1 MAIIKKPYEISLW
14 EDILTFKYSD
24 EYTSEEVVEEGHG
37 SIIAQYYKERKIC
50 TIGSDTMDTP
60 IRAVAGKLVTK
71 VNGENTLTFNMY
83 SHYYDEEADDFF
95 VNPFV
100 GFLINERKVK
110 LRYGELGAEDT
121 KWYDLVIKNIQENSE
136 TKTFTYTAKD
146 LFINEL
152 SKSGFNLELNAEL
165 ENNIGNIHQL
175 TETVL
180 EDSDW
185 EYKDSG
191 IVLCQTV
198 NEPLYELILEEPIR
212 ATNMEN
218 ENDKL
223 SLEKGTIYGFYND
236 IINQNRSLQFLYV
249 KPEEIEIDD
258 DYIITNSSNWYIE
271 NVEYDNENIPTF
283 ASSMTISPKYRGK
296 RLVRKAKTTY
306 DATIDKYVNV
316 YKLDGKEVYGYT
328 ETEYASPA
336 SVRSYITNPT
346 GYDSHVGWNVGT
358 TDTNNSELP
367 TLTVVSVP
375 DVRDVPVDHNNFT
388 SCLKIGITNAT
399 ETLEDM
405 GQVIYNSGIKDYQQF
420 IDGFTAGSKYVFGIK
435 YGVAGSVTNDRASSI
450 VSAKNVSVRLVIAEY
465 ELTSGAYSFKEI
477 YFDDEIKSGSDLKLE
492 TVIVEC
498 KKSLSKTNM
507 DKKINDLGIFLQFSK
522 ADTYYIEDVQF
533 FPYIEKEKGNF
544 LSPNEV
550 KEGETK
556 TKYYYYI
563 PDKNYTSIDDVEYI
577 YQGYTPASYDEAYNN
592 DENPYE
598 KIRSITASES
608 NRFNLIQ
615 EISEIFECW
624 PKFEIEHNLQTGE
637 ILLDENYRQ
646 KKWVSFHEYV
656 GQDNYAGFKYGINLK
671 SIQRT
676 IDSESIASKI
686 IVKNNSNEFAKDGFC
701 SIARASENPSGENF
715 ILDFSY
721 YIQQDMLKL
730 SELTNDLYLDI
741 NGYIGYYKGLRRIN
755 NERDKY
761 IEESAGLLKDLSQYQ
776 SQYQTYSIS
785 VNSAENQ
792 LNDKKALI
800 QSLTGITYE
809 ALIGDKENE
818 WWNNEQVNSA
828 VNSIS
833 RLKSVIANH
842 TTLRNNANQNLTK
855 AQERYDLIKR
865 ILTSRESSNEE
876 PRLLLQKE
884 ELHNLFNKK
893 YSRFIQEGP
902 WISEDY
908 IDDNLY
914 FLDAQSTLHTS
925 SQPKVTYNIFV
936 LELSQLEGYE
946 NFTFALG
953 DKTTIEDVEF
963 FGWTW
968 KDGIKTPYKE
978 EIVVTE
984 LSIMLD
990 SPEQN
995 QIKVQNYKTQFE
1007 DLFQRMAATTQALEY
1022 STGRIAKVSNII
1034 EEDGSLKITTLQN
1047 AVANNAII
1055 LGNVKDQT
1063 VTWDETGITTSS
1075 PSDPANIVRIIN
1087 GGVFLSTDGGITWNT
1102 GITGKGINASQITTG
1117 VIDVQEVRVLNGSF
1131 PSFRWDANGISAY
1144 EISLN
1149 ESGAVSSYNPGKFV
1163 RFDQYGLYGINGY
1176 PNFSS
1181 TDPDEDGRIG
1191 EEKIWKHSNF
1201 ALTWKGFQIKSS
1213 HAGGGYISITSDNDF
1228 EVINSNNISQV
1239 KIGLLYP
1246 GNENNNNLYGIRLN
1260 DSEGRVVMQHDSDG
1274 KLWVRGELNIGSFQD
1289 APTVKIG
1296 TLERKKG
1303 DSYSA
1308 PIEFENNEIHE
1319 VINANNKFFVY
1330 EDGSMKATEGEFTG
1344 TIHATGGTIGGL
1356 EIEQIKELGYEV
1368 VIEAEGGTVFKGTI
1382 TEKTLTATL
1391 WKGRTQITE
1400 GIQGYQWYR
1409 FGEKIEEAT
1418 EPTLVV
1424 SVENLDSSSDSAVYS
1439 CAIKY
1444 GATN

>member
-24 EYTSEEVVEEGHG
+24 GYTSEVADEEGHG
-37 SIIAQYYKERKIC
+37 SIIAQYYKERKMCI
-50 TIGSDTMDTP
+50 IGSDIMDTP

-71 VNGENTLTFNMY
+71 VNGENILTFNMY

-95 VNPFV
+95 VNPFIGLLV
-100 GFLINERKVK
+100 NERKIK

-121 KWYDLVIKNIQENSE
+121 KWYDLVIKNVQENSE

-165 ENNIGNIHQL
+165 ENNMGNINTL
-175 TETVL
+175 AKVIL
-180 EDSDW
+180 EGSDW
-185 EYKDSG
+185 KLKDSG
-191 IVLCQTV
+191 IILCQTV
-198 NEPLYELILEEPIR
+198 DEPLYEIVLNKQINAI
-212 ATNMEN
+212 NME
-218 ENDKL
+218 
-223 SLEKGTIYGFYND
+223 EKEDTIVLNKGAKIYGFYND
-236 IINQNRSLQFLYV
+236 IINQNGYLQFLYSD
-249 KPEEIEIDD
+249 PIEVDD
-258 DYIITNSSNWYIE
+258 DYIITNSPNWYID
-271 NVEYDNENIPTF
+271 NVKYTNNVPDF
-283 ASSMTISPKYRGK
+283 ASTMTISDKYRGK
-296 RLVRKAKTTY
+296 RLVRKAKTAY
-306 DATIDKYVNV
+306 DSTIDKYVNV
-316 YKLDGKEVYGYT
+316 YELDDKEIYGYT
-328 ETEYASPA
+328 ETEYVSPA
-336 SVRSYITNPT
+336 SVRSYVTNPNS
-346 GYDSHVGWNVGT
+346 YDSYTGWDIGT
-358 TDTNNSELP
+358 KDETNQDFPSLE
-367 TLTVVSVP
+367 VVSVP
-375 DVRDVPVDHNNFT
+375 DARDVSSDYDDFT
-388 SCLKIGITNAT
+388 SCLKIDITNSNQ
-399 ETLEDM
+399 LL
-405 GQVIYNSGIKDYQQF
+405 YNSGMVDHRQF
-420 IDGFTAGSKYVFGIK
+420 IDGFTEDSEYVFRVK
-435 YGVAGSVTNDRASSI
+435 YGKADEMGNHGASSLAGAQVSIDFTVAEWELENGVYKFSKVYFNAKTNRSSNLNYQEI
-450 VSAKNVSVRLVIAEY
+450 VTK
-465 ELTSGAYSFKEI
+465 
-477 YFDDEIKSGSDLKLE
+477 
-492 TVIVEC
+492 C
-498 KKSLSKTNM
+498 KASLSKADF
-507 DKKINDLGIFLQFSK
+507 DKNINNLGIFLRFESTG
-522 ADTYYIEDVQF
+522 TYYIEDVQF
-533 FPYIEKEKGNF
+533 FPCVRKKDNT
-544 LSPNEV
+544 LLLPNEI
-550 KEGETK
+550 KEGEVK
-556 TKYYYYI
+556 TKYYYYT
-563 PDKNYTSIDDVEYI
+563 PSKDYTSIEDITYI
-577 YQGYTPASYDEAYNN
+577 YQGYTPASYDEVYNDN
-592 DENPYE
+592 AYE

-615 EISEIFECW
+615 ELSEIFECW

-646 KKWVSFHEYV
+646 RKWVSFHEYI

-671 SIQRT
+671 SIQR
-676 IDSESIASKI
+676 IVDSESIVSKI

-721 YIQQDMLKL
+721 YIQQGMLGL

-741 NGYIGYYKGLRRIN
+741 NGYIGYYKQLRKLN
-755 NERDKY
+755 NERDQY

-776 SQYQTYSIS
+776 SQYQTYSLS
-785 VNSAENQ
+785 ANSAESQ
-792 LNDKKALI
+792 LKDKKIFI
-800 QSLTGITYE
+800 QSFTGITYDE
-809 ALIGDKENE
+809 LMGDLDNE
-818 WWNNEQVNSA
+818 WWNNDQVNSA

-833 RLKSVIANH
+833 RLKTVKKNHSSLANS
-842 TTLRNNANQNLTK
+842 ANENLTK

-884 ELHNLFNKK
+884 ALHNHFYKK

-925 SQPKVTYNIFV
+925 SQPKVTYNISV

-968 KDGIKTPYKE
+968 KEGIKTPYKE

-1022 STGRIAKVSNII
+1022 STGKITKVSNIV

-1055 LGNVKDQT
+1055 LGNIKDQT

-1087 GGVFLSTDGGITWNT
+1087 GGIFLSTDGGITWNT

-1181 TDPDEDGRIG
+1181 IDPDTDGKIG

-1246 GNENNNNLYGIRLN
+1246 GNENDNLYGIRLN
-1260 DSEGRVVMQHDSDG
+1260 DSEGNVVMQHDSDG

-1296 TLERKKG
+1296 TLERIKG
-1303 DSYSA
+1303 ESYSTH
-1308 PIEFENNEIHE
+1308 IDFEDNEIHE

-1330 EDGSMKATEGEFTG
+1330 EDGSMKATDGEFTG
-1344 TIHATGGTIGGL
+1344 IIHATGGTIGGL

-1368 VIEAEGGTVFKGTI
+1368 VIEAEGGTVFKGTV
-1382 TEKTLTATL
+1382 TEKTLRATL

-1418 EPTLVV
+1418 ESTLVV

-1439 CAIKY
+1439 CAITY

>member
-24 EYTSEEVVEEGHG
+24 GYTSEGAVEEGHG
-37 SIIAQYYKERKIC
+37 SIIAQYYKERKMCI
-50 TIGSDTMDTP
+50 IGSDIMDTP

-71 VNGENTLTFNMY
+71 VNGENILTFNMY

-95 VNPFV
+95 VNPFIGLLV
-100 GFLINERKVK
+100 NERKIK

-121 KWYDLVIKNIQENSE
+121 KWYDLVIKNVQENSE

-165 ENNIGNIHQL
+165 ENNMGNINTL
-175 TETVL
+175 AEVIL
-180 EDSDW
+180 EGSDW
-185 EYKDSG
+185 KLKDSG
-191 IVLCQTV
+191 IILRQTV
-198 NEPLYELILEEPIR
+198 DEPLYEIVLNKQIN
-212 ATNMEN
+212 ATNME
-218 ENDKL
+218 
-223 SLEKGTIYGFYND
+223 EKEDTLILNKGAKIYGFYND
-236 IINQNRSLQFLYV
+236 VINQNGYLQFLYSD
-249 KPEEIEIDD
+249 PIEVDD
-258 DYIITNSSNWYIE
+258 DYIITNSPNWYID
-271 NVEYDNENIPTF
+271 NVKYTNNVPDF
-283 ASSMTISPKYRGK
+283 ASTMTISDKYRGK
-296 RLVRKAKTTY
+296 RLVRKAKTAY
-306 DATIDKYVNV
+306 DSTIDKYVNI
-316 YKLDGKEVYGYT
+316 YELDGKEIYGYT
-328 ETEYASPA
+328 ETEYVSPA
-336 SVRSYITNPT
+336 SVRSYVTNPNS
-346 GYDSHVGWNVGT
+346 YDSYTGWDIGT
-358 TDTNNSELP
+358 KDETNQDFPSLE
-367 TLTVVSVP
+367 VVSVP
-375 DVRDVPVDHNNFT
+375 DARDVPSDYDDFA
-388 SCLKIGITNAT
+388 SCLKIDITNSNQ
-399 ETLEDM
+399 LL
-405 GQVIYNSGIKDYQQF
+405 YNSGIVDHRQF
-420 IDGFTAGSKYVFGIK
+420 IDGFTENSEYVFRVK
-435 YGVAGSVTNDRASSI
+435 YGKADEMGNHGASSLAGAQVSIDFTVAEWELENGIYKFNKVYFNAKTNRISNLNYQEI
-450 VSAKNVSVRLVIAEY
+450 VTK
-465 ELTSGAYSFKEI
+465 
-477 YFDDEIKSGSDLKLE
+477 
-492 TVIVEC
+492 C
-498 KKSLSKTNM
+498 KASLSKADF
-507 DKKINDLGIFLQFSK
+507 DKNINNLGIFLRFESTG
-522 ADTYYIEDVQF
+522 TYYIEDVQF
-533 FPYIEKEKGNF
+533 FPCVRKKDNT
-544 LSPNEV
+544 LLLPNEI
-550 KEGETK
+550 KEGEVK
-556 TKYYYYI
+556 TKYYYYT
-563 PDKNYTSIDDVEYI
+563 PNENYTSIEDVVYI
-577 YQGYTPASYDEAYNN
+577 YQGYTPATYDEVYNDN
-592 DENPYE
+592 AYE

-615 EISEIFECW
+615 EASELFECW

-656 GQDNYAGFKYGINLK
+656 GQDNYVGFKYGINLK

-676 IDSESIASKI
+676 VDSESIVSKI

-721 YIQQDMLKL
+721 YIQQGMLGL

-741 NGYIGYYKGLRRIN
+741 NGYIGYYKQLRKLN
-755 NERDKY
+755 NERDQY

-776 SQYQTYSIS
+776 SQYQTYSLS
-785 VNSAENQ
+785 ANSAESQ
-792 LNDKKALI
+792 LKDKKIFI
-800 QSLTGITYE
+800 QSFTGITYDE
-809 ALIGDKENE
+809 LMGDLDNE
-818 WWNNEQVNSA
+818 WWNNDQINSA

-833 RLKSVIANH
+833 RLKTVKKNHSSLANS
-842 TTLRNNANQNLTK
+842 ANENLTK

-884 ELHNLFNKK
+884 ELHSLFYKK

-925 SQPKVTYNIFV
+925 SQPKVTYNISV

-1055 LGNVKDQT
+1055 LGNIKDQT

-1131 PSFRWDANGISAY
+1131 PSFRWDVNGISAY
-1144 EISLN
+1144 EIRLN
-1149 ESGAVSSYNPGKFV
+1149 ESGEVSSYNPNKFV

-1176 PNFSS
+1176 SNFSS
-1181 TDPDEDGRIG
+1181 TDPDEDGKIG

-1228 EVINSNNISQV
+1228 EVINSNDKTQV
-1239 KIGLLYP
+1239 KIGLLD
-1246 GNENNNNLYGIRLN
+1246 GDNLYGIQLN
-1260 DSEGRVVMQHDSDG
+1260 DSDGRTVMEHGSDG
-1274 KLWVRGELNIGSFQD
+1274 KLWISGELNVGLYKDS
-1289 APTVKIG
+1289 PTVKIG
-1296 TLERKKG
+1296 ALMGLKNQT
-1303 DSYSA
+1303 YTNFTN
-1308 PIEFENNEIHE
+1308 FEGQEVHE

-1344 TIHATGGTIGGL
+1344 TIHATGGTIGGV
-1356 EIEQIKELGYEV
+1356 EIQQISQIGYEV
-1368 VIEAEGGTVFKGTI
+1368 IIEAEGGTVFKNGTGK
-1382 TEKTLTATL
+1382 KTLTAKL
-1391 WKGRTQITE
+1391 YKGRNEITE
-1400 GIQGYQWYR
+1400 GITKYQWYY
-1409 FGEKIEEAT
+1409 FNSPIEGENNQTIEVQA
-1418 EPTLVV
+1418 
-1424 SVENLDSSSDSAVYS
+1424 SDLDDSSDSAIYS
-1439 CAIKY
+1439 CAITH
-1444 GATN
+1444 GATS